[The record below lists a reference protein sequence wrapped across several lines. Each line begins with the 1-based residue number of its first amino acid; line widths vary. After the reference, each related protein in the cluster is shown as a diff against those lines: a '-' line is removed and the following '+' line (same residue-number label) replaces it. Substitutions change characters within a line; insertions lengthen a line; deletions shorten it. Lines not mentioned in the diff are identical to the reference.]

1 MSSKTIETWAC
12 PVCGE
17 GPIVVDYGISPQFGY
32 TEDSR
37 CECEACGE
45 VGEVRDFL
53 VVEEVSDEQDH

>member
-1 MSSKTIETWAC
+1 
-12 PVCGE
+12 VCGE